1 MRRTANHVA
10 MTTGRLLP
18 HLFTLTPIF
27 TGAVFSVTLLRT
39 YARLPVRKHG
49 ALYCPDF
56 PPRRT
61 GAIEQP
67 AKLQIYKI
75 NQISFCK
82 SVNLLPFLV
91 QVSDF

>member
-67 AKLQIYKI
+67 AKLQIYKMKP
-75 NQISFCK
+75 Q
-82 SVNLLPFLV
+82 
-91 QVSDF
+91 